1 MSLEHVRVSEQG
13 RAQLIKLKRHTN
25 IQHWNTLCRW
35 AFCLSLAEQSPPA
48 PAKVPADSNVEMS
61 WKTFGGPF
69 AEVYLALLKERLRR
83 DGLEVTDE
91 NLTTQ
96 FRLHLH
102 RGIGYLSADRKM
114 KNITGIFR
122 HLNLTS

>member
-13 RAQLIKLKRHTN
+13 RAQLIKLKRYTN

-91 NLTTQ
+91 NLTIQ
-96 FRLHLH
+96 FR
-102 RGIGYLSADRKM
+102 S
-114 KNITGIFR
+114 
-122 HLNLTS
+122 TSPRNRLPLRRPEDKEHHWALPPC